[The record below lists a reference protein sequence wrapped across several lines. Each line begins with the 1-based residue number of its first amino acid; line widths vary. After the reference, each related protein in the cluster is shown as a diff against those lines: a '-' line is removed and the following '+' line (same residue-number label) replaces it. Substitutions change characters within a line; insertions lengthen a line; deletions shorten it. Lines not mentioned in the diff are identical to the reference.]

1 MKGKAIERLKKDKTR
16 VILTVDKGVSMVVMD
31 RDDYNSKAEDLLHQ
45 QTYRLI
51 PSDPTNKLKNRL
63 ITLLKKIKTEGGLS
77 EATYKRLYPTGAG
90 SPKFYGLP
98 KVHKQGTP
106 LRPIVSSIGEA
117 TYQTA
122 KELIKNP
129 QTPGGKIKASHT

>member
-1 MKGKAIERLKKDKTR
+1 M
-16 VILTVDKGVSMVVMD
+16 VMD
-31 RDDYNSKAEDLLHQ
+31 RDGYNSKAEDLLHQ
-45 QTYRLI
+45 QIYRLI

-63 ITLLKKIKTEGGLS
+63 ITLLKKIKTEGGLN

-106 LRPIVSSIGEA
+106 LRPIVSSIGAA

-122 KELIKNP
+122 KEL
-129 QTPGGKIKASHT
+129 S

>member
-1 MKGKAIERLKKDKTR
+1 M
-16 VILTVDKGVSMVVMD
+16 VDKGVSMLVMD

-77 EATYKRLYPTGAG
+77 EATYKRLYPTGAR
-90 SPKFYGLP
+90 SLKFYGLP

-106 LRPIVSSIGEA
+106 LRPIVSSIGQLPTRQLRSYQESSNPWWEDQSI
-117 TYQTA
+117 TYITT
-122 KELIKNP
+122 K
-129 QTPGGKIKASHT
+129 TSYKI